1 MRLAFVVSN
10 IHIYFQLYVHTIKY
24 LLPLIPVPLL
34 PNFQVDALRT
44 QVSSLE
50 SDLRA
55 TAAANNRLQDQLA
68 ESMRAHASQDQRSL
82 EDIEVLKAQ
91 VRVVTFELYMPVC
104 VSLCL
109 SVYLSMNLSLYQSI
123 YLLAID
129 LPIYSVYINLFLY
142 LLV

>member
-10 IHIYFQLYVHTIKY
+10 IHVCFQLYVHTIKY

-55 TAAANNRLQDQLA
+55 TTAANIRLQDQLA
-68 ESMRAHASQDQRSL
+68 ESMRAQASQDQRSL
-82 EDIEVLKAQ
+82 EDIEVFKAQ
-91 VRVVTFELYMPVC
+91 VCVTFELYMPVC
-104 VSLCL
+104 VSVGL
-109 SVYLSMNLSLYQSI
+109 SI
-123 YLLAID
+123 YLW
-129 LPIYSVYINLFLY
+129 IYLSINLSIC
-142 LLV
+142 

>member
-55 TAAANNRLQDQLA
+55 TGSCQQPTAGPASREY
-68 ESMRAHASQDQRSL
+68 ESPRITRP
-82 EDIEVLKAQ
+82 EV
-91 VRVVTFELYMPVC
+91 T
-104 VSLCL
+104 
-109 SVYLSMNLSLYQSI
+109 
-123 YLLAID
+123 
-129 LPIYSVYINLFLY
+129 
-142 LLV
+142 